1 MTVYDK
7 KEDRRVR
14 RTKKLLVQALTKLMS
29 QKQIKE
35 ITVKELTD
43 LADVNRGTFYLY
55 YKDIFDM
62 VEKTEDALFDALN
75 EITRPVEDEGMPE
88 SLTPMLVSL
97 FEFIGQNS
105 EMVSV
110 LLSPNGDMSFL
121 HRLNTLL
128 REKFISLSPFG
139 KGGERETESDCRY
152 SFAVFGAA
160 GLIRSW
166 LNRGQKESPE
176 HMAALTNSLLFNG
189 IFENTA
195 KSM

>member
-1 MTVYDK
+1 MITCEK

-14 RTKKLLVQALTKLMS
+14 RTRKLLVQALTKLMR

-35 ITVKELTD
+35 ITVTELTD

-75 EITRPVEDEGMPE
+75 EITRPVGGEGVPE

-128 REKFISLSPFG
+128 REKFIRLTPL
-139 KGGERETESDCRY
+139 GGDEDRETESDSRY
-152 SFAVFGAA
+152 SFAVYGAA

-176 HMAALTNSLLFNG
+176 YMAALTNSFLTNG
-189 IFENTA
+189 IFDKAQKNA
-195 KSM
+195 